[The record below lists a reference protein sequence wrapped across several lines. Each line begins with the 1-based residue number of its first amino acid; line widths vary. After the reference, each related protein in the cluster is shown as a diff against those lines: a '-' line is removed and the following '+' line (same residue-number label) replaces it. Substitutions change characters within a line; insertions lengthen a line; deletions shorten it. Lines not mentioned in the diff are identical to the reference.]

1 MDPDPPDPGTVSP
14 PQYSLE
20 EDIARAEVVFDE
32 PETFLDPPGS
42 SYPPPLSRASPLSV
56 AVASPIAIDV
66 AMTGTPSG
74 AGMTAASATPPIKRA
89 SPRLSPRVR
98 AQVQSAVASG
108 PNPRVLDGTLT
119 PEAHSPVH
127 AAVGTVHDQVA
138 PGRNLRPK
146 RALRAM
152 TALKQQAKRRKK
164 STNVAA
170 GVTMPVQRA
179 MARRNSVNPNGD
191 IEILYRPDDNEMS
204 LATRNM
210 REVLASIPGFSLSK
224 VRKKVSKKLSASA
237 ALQLV
242 REGNIDLESPDS
254 ILGQVNLRTLLNKGT
269 FQKLPPLYQYRL
281 MHLLP
286 KVDTIVDPKSHSLR
300 LSHSS
305 LNNEFF
311 AKACQEWRE
320 ALCKGELTPDTVQ
333 RSKLETERERSKLD
347 PWKVKHFEPIWG
359 CRNEYDTST
368 DLLLVPGFEHL
379 LEKSDTPA
387 PSTSSRSSSTSTKRP
402 SMSSSGD
409 GTSASDFVDEVDS
422 SVNKVVEIV
431 QDACSAVKKPRLES
445 VVLEEVAIE
454 SEIQPTPVPSH
465 SETPDQSSLDLVPSS
480 DLELGE
486 EFVSQLGDHTVE
498 IPQDETV
505 GTVIEEPV
513 IEDHILDDDAST
525 PATII
530 DDNASVH
537 SSYSIPPFAP
547 ETPPSSFEMLPVS
560 TTVVSRSGGVV
571 IAPLPASSGN
581 GTPDSPFLSL
591 SSRSSTPEFPNPESV
606 SSVTL
611 TPIIQASSPTATAL
625 DDHPPMNAPSKAL
638 VPAQRS
644 VSISLGSLSPNSVS
658 KELGLK
664 IPMSEVDPSVLPK
677 SISKMVKTVSNT
689 RPTTI
694 INKFRQPEGGVN
706 LERSY
711 EICKAAV
718 QKSMDSQLRPSIAP
732 NIVRVSAPPTSVMNF
747 GPVVVSANVQNGT
760 RNIRPAHVIRGLRP
774 LVPMTHQMVVSST
787 NSGTV
792 QSGNQIRLHL
802 PTIQTAQMLPRPASA
817 GGKTV
822 GTLASIPSVMVSQ
835 TPGGSVSTVGS
846 PLEMANQ
853 PPPRASSAPVPG
865 TFVVVSSSNG
875 TQQHQQLVRLSSGSQ
890 ALSSPVM
897 SANNTM
903 ERVLL
908 RNSSSPNGSHV
919 VIRKLSP
926 GSSPPPSR
934 LIPVTSVANFGNRV
948 TIRPTHSN
956 QHYPISHHQVVLQ
969 SSRQGTPVTTLTPT
983 SIVSKPNTPLPTTLS
998 LPQEPLSSAQLSFTT
1013 SIAPSTQSTDVFQK
1027 PLPVSVSGGVKT
1039 IYVPKSQFNHHHHP
1053 TGTVILQQH
1062 SPQPQQPQQQQQQH
1076 QQPPPQQQIY
1086 QPQQQQPQQSVQVHH
1101 PISNAVNSGTPLPT
1115 QFQLPMQ
1122 PVPITS
1128 PEMIHELTSAQSPRT
1143 APSSP
1148 ISLSGVTISPAPSSG
1163 GDSHRPTPTGSAT
1176 PSPTA
1181 SNHGQQQQQ
1190 FVFKGPIGNLQGKVL
1205 VVQNSNGQFI
1215 AVPTSQIPNNS
1226 KITVINSMSRS
1237 QSQSPAMVQMLPP
1250 RASSAPPVNE
1260 NNKLIAISR
1269 PSSVDIVNLPT
1280 VPISQSSIQIEPV
1293 LSRQSMMPMHPPV
1306 MEVNP
1311 FPTTIR
1317 STESPLT
1324 YAKVIPT
1331 PISNGVHTS
1340 IRSGSTPTRV
1350 TVTKIAN
1357 PRSSNKGGSQIML
1370 KSHGVPL
1377 LPKPPS
1383 DPMGQSP
1390 VACNVKA
1397 MIICKQ
1403 CGAFCHN
1410 DCIGPAKVCVSCL
1423 IR

>member
-1013 SIAPSTQSTDVFQK
+1013 SIAPM
-1027 PLPVSVSGGVKT
+1027 
-1039 IYVPKSQFNHHHHP
+1039 
-1053 TGTVILQQH
+1053 
-1062 SPQPQQPQQQQQQH
+1062 
-1076 QQPPPQQQIY
+1076 
-1086 QPQQQQPQQSVQVHH
+1086 HH